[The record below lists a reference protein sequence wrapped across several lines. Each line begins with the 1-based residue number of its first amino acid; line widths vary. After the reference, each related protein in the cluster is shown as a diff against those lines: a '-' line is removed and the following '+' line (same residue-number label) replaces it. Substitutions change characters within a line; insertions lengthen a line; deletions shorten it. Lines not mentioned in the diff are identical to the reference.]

1 MPDPSIS
8 EDDALRVTRSY
19 LDRMYR
25 QPPPRDIEGEVMRS
39 ILAPRSRRSIPV
51 VRLAASG
58 LMVVA
63 IAAVAC
69 VALLVHSGRS
79 STAGASAGWSIVS
92 NSTTAAENS
101 GLTAVTCV
109 SADDCWAVGGSATG
123 TLIEHYGDGGG
134 WTAVSSANATDGAK
148 GELQAVTCAGAGD
161 CWAVGVSLTATSGA
175 QTLIEQY
182 QGSGWSVVASPN
194 PADGSGPQL
203 NSVSC
208 DGAGDC
214 WAVGWFV
221 DAPGSTRTESPLI
234 EQDQGSG
241 WSIAP
246 SPNLSSN
253 SDTQLQAVTCVSAG
267 ACWAVGFPSGPNGQ
281 VVMHENGQP
290 AG

>member
-109 SADDCWAVGGSATG
+109 SADDCWA
-123 TLIEHYGDGGG
+123 
-134 WTAVSSANATDGAK
+134 
-148 GELQAVTCAGAGD
+148 AGYS
-161 CWAVGVSLTATSGA
+161 WEPSGNT
-175 QTLIEQY
+175 Q
-182 QGSGWSVVASPN
+182 
-194 PADGSGPQL
+194 
-203 NSVSC
+203 
-208 DGAGDC
+208 
-214 WAVGWFV
+214 
-221 DAPGSTRTESPLI
+221 PLI
-234 EQDQGSG
+234 EQDLGTG
-241 WSIAP
+241 WTVVFGP
-246 SPNLSSN
+246 NPNLSSN

>member
-1 MPDPSIS
+1 
-8 EDDALRVTRSY
+8 
-19 LDRMYR
+19 
-25 QPPPRDIEGEVMRS
+25 
-39 ILAPRSRRSIPV
+39 
-51 VRLAASG
+51 
-58 LMVVA
+58 
-63 IAAVAC
+63 
-69 VALLVHSGRS
+69 
-79 STAGASAGWSIVS
+79 
-92 NSTTAAENS
+92 
-101 GLTAVTCV
+101 VTCV
-109 SADDCWAVGGSATG
+109 SADDCWAAGYSWEPSGNTQPLIEQDLGTGWTVVSGPNPSVSGDSELRGLACVSARDCWAVGQSAQGGLIEHYQGSGWSIASSPTAPSGVSGELYAVTCVSTGDFWAVGGSATG

-134 WTAVSSANATDGAK
+134 WTAVSSPNATDGAK

-161 CWAVGVSLTATSGA
+161 
-175 QTLIEQY
+175 QTLIEHY

-214 WAVGWFV
+214 WAVGRFV

-234 EQDQGSG
+234 ERDQGSG